1 MEIEGDPMDAQGQP
15 RGSGEAA
22 AWSTETIESHVTIL
36 GALYIAFSLLGI
48 LLALCAAAALI
59 VGGWVSG
66 DAEVKRITDTLA
78 FCVGAF
84 FLALSLP
91 GILGGIFLLQ
101 RHNWARILVLVL
113 GFLNLLLL
121 PVGTI
126 LGVYT
131 IWVLLKPEADV
142 VFR

>member
-1 MEIEGDPMDAQGQP
+1 MDSQGEP
-15 RGSGEAA
+15 RGSGESA

-48 LLALCAAAALI
+48 LLALCAAAAVI
-59 VGGWVSG
+59 GGGWVSG
-66 DAEVKRITDTLA
+66 DSEVQRITA
-78 FCVGAF
+78 IVGSCIGAF
-84 FLALSLP
+84 LLAVSLP

-113 GFLNLLLL
+113 GFLNLLAI